1 MNSARIERM
10 TRELNAEPATHLFEQ
25 LASLFELFTTGTV
38 TTGAVTPAKVTAPAQ
53 SRLSLE

>member
-10 TRELNAEPATHLFEQ
+10 TRELNAEPAAQFFG
-25 LASLFELFTTGTV
+25 SLINLIARFSQKVETPSKVGI
-38 TTGAVTPAKVTAPAQ
+38 PAK